1 MSVLASA
8 SSKRAISSNRALMN
22 YAANLISKVIG
33 GLCLLLFVSACS
45 SQDIED
51 VSDRTPTLSLEKF
64 FEGETI
70 AYGIF
75 EDYSKSLSRQ
85 FRVNITGTVSGN
97 VLTLEEDFLYDD
109 GETQRRVWVIT
120 NLGKDSSGITRYEGR
135 ADDVIGTA
143 KGSVAGNALHWTYT
157 IALGV
162 GDSSYDIDFDDWIYQ
177 QDEHVAL
184 NRARLSKFGIEV
196 GTVTLAFLRGPAA
209 KVIGPLDLTVW

>member
-1 MSVLASA
+1 MIGPITRHKINSLKAFLSA
-8 SSKRAISSNRALMN
+8 AL
-22 YAANLISKVIG
+22 IG
-33 GLCLLLFVSACS
+33 VGLFVLGSLSACS
-45 SQDIED
+45 SQKIED
-51 VSDRTPTLSLEKF
+51 LANRAPALSLEEF

-75 EDYSKSLSRQ
+75 EDYSQSLSRQ
-85 FRVNITGTVSGN
+85 FRVNITGTVEGN

-120 NLGKDSSGITRYEGR
+120 NLGADEAGIIHYEGR

-143 KGSVAGNALHWTYT
+143 SGKVAGNALYWAYT
-157 IALGV
+157 VALPV
-162 GDSSYDIDFDDWIYQ
+162 GDSVYHINFDDWIYQ

-196 GTVTLAFLRGPAA
+196 GSVTLAFVRGPAA
-209 KVIGPLDLTVW
+209 ELIGPLNLKNW